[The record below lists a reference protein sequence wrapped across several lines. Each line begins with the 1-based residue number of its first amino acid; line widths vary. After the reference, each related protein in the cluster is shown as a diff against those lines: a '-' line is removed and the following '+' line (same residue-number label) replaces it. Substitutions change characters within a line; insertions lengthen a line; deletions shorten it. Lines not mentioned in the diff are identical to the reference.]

1 MKRHLLLLSVASVA
15 GLLAGAALAGE
26 WAFRR
31 SYYSHDAATGQR
43 VTQHSPGTTP
53 YATPE
58 PNYKQSAYRHQ
69 RIRQG
74 GPGGS
79 VDNIHIVETWGEG
92 EFIRPYGEWEFPY
105 RAGATPYGPWGNPQ
119 GPWTTPFGSWVNPYG
134 LGQLPH
140 PPWPHW
146 PGYGYP
152 SYAYPP
158 VPTPYPGPHPAPTPG
173 PPGP

>member
-1 MKRHLLLLSVASVA
+1 MKPHRILLGLLLG
-15 GLLAGAALAGE
+15 GLLPVVSSAAGD
-26 WAFRR
+26 WTFKR
-31 SYYSHDAATGQR
+31 SYYSHDPATGSR
-43 VTQHSPGTTP
+43 VARYSRGATP

-74 GPGGS
+74 GSNGS
-79 VDNIHIVETWGEG
+79 VDNIHIVETWGDG
-92 EFIRPYGEWEFPY
+92 EFIRPYGEWLYPY

-146 PGYGYP
+146 PGYSGYGYP
-152 SYAYPP
+152 PYYPAPP
-158 VPTPYPGPHPAPTPG
+158 VPTPPPTGP
-173 PPGP
+173 